1 MQEKNV
7 LPVNRTKAQA
17 RASYD
22 RMSRWYDLIAGIA
35 ERRYKTAGLDLLDA
49 QPGERVLEIG
59 FGTGACLLLLA
70 EAVGPTGEVAGI
82 DLSPGMLAI
91 AEGKLKKTGLLKRV
105 ELTLGDA
112 ARLPYPDAKFD
123 AAYTSFTL
131 ELFATPEIPLVL
143 SECRRVLRPAGR
155 LALVAMVKRGRGS
168 LMSRTYAWFHHH
180 FEACADCRPIY
191 ARQSLERAGFQ
202 VTAERQMSMFGL
214 HVDALLAVKPG

>member
-35 ERRYKTAGLDLLDA
+35 ERRYKTAGLEMLDA

-131 ELFATPEIPLVL
+131 ELFDTPEIPVVL
-143 SECRRVLRPAGR
+143 AEVRRVLHPGGR
-155 LALVAMVKRGRGS
+155 LCVVAMSRRGGGLIVR
-168 LMSRTYAWFHHH
+168 LYEWFHTN
-180 FEACADCRPIY
+180 FEAYADCRPIY
-191 ARQSLERAGFQ
+191 TRHSLEQAGFEVSAQ
-202 VTAERQMSMFGL
+202 RQMAMFGL
-214 HVDALLAVKPG
+214 PVDVLLARHA